1 MHFKIDWDNLI
12 VGTKFTVFALFY
24 FVFEGNFTST
34 SPLGAYIGR
43 VDLTGGGF
51 VLPVWGA
58 YIWRGLYM
66 EGLIFRILQYCI
78 TIPKERIYCP
88 TTVFFEIQPR
98 KRGLMLVGEFF

>member
-1 MHFKIDWDNLI
+1 
-12 VGTKFTVFALFY
+12 
-24 FVFEGNFTST
+24 
-34 SPLGAYIGR
+34 
-43 VDLTGGGF
+43 
-51 VLPVWGA
+51 
-58 YIWRGLYM
+58 M